1 MERGY
6 EKLSETAM
14 TQAFDG
20 EVSMNVNY
28 QYRKDYQLGDIV
40 TIENERWGIS
50 INSRII
56 EVMESE
62 DENGYIVTPTFG
74 A

>member
-1 MERGY
+1 M
-6 EKLSETAM
+6 
-14 TQAFDG
+14 
-20 EVSMNVNY
+20 
-28 QYRKDYQLGDIV
+28 GDIV
-40 TIENERWGIS
+40 TIENDRWGIS